1 MQKSNNN
8 NIHNDQKKMVDLNT
22 CPPTPPGGERFKIKS
37 FMGRTPGIGILKSKF
52 LTVLGNSNELLNGI
66 SNKLTLSISSSES
79 EYCDDDEEVPIFDDT
94 IDYTQIDYEF
104 RRIKARRAHEEII
117 SGRFRYP
124 NLAPRP
130 RLEATRISARDKV
143 RRSASSS
150 STSSSTSSSNTPP
163 ITRSHVSS
171 TTRSN
176 SIESRHS
183 GGYGRPGRAIPG
195 ARRSELDIQ
204 RDLSRITDLLSV
216 NAGAAAGTSA
226 TGAPHIDVQPP
237 SDRECA
243 NNSAEHRNHPTHLH
257 MDIPATTQSG
267 TSMVVPPRSRN
278 SNSSTVTSLRDDPD
292 VQFSPS
298 IESTDWR
305 NFIRSESQNSVPSW
319 ASSISLDC
327 RVGEEPVKEFMKR
340 FTEVLFTNA
349 SAIGL
354 ELKAEFGALARI
366 DAGRQWFTRFLL
378 EQKTKSKRVDEVT
391 FHSLVQYFA
400 IVLFECGECEDFA
413 PAAII
418 MNVCFI
424 FYHDIEVPGCD
435 PYREYLFTYMRRQP
449 IWYSQRFWGAACF
462 EAVQSEREHRLN
474 LRKRRAE
481 KKRRNKAQFAAKT
494 ADESIVKETP
504 LADASNANKAPADVA
519 SACVVVE
526 GEVGSTSSSSNH
538 GNIVALKVQSVRKSA
553 SQASAEVTS
562 AIGSTGASAET
573 TALVGGSSSAVVVEK
588 QQQLDPHSIE
598 NIVFRQL
605 GAFSCNMHSL
615 GLPQDMCLDF
625 LKKQSATASHTL
637 SKEKTKL
644 IKDNIMRMYHETDS
658 WGAKES

>member
-1 MQKSNNN
+1 
-8 NIHNDQKKMVDLNT
+8 MVDLNT
-22 CPPTPPGGERFKIKS
+22 CPPTPPGGERSKIKS

-79 EYCDDDEEVPIFDDT
+79 EYCDDDEEVPTFDET
-94 IDYTQIDYEF
+94 IDYTKIDYEF

-124 NLAPRP
+124 NLLPRP
-130 RLEATRISARDKV
+130 RLEATRSSARDKI

-150 STSSSTSSSNTPP
+150 STSSSTSSSYSPP
-163 ITRSHVSS
+163 VNRSHVSS

-204 RDLSRITDLLSV
+204 RDLSRITDILSV
-216 NAGAAAGTSA
+216 NAAAAA
-226 TGAPHIDVQPP
+226 APNANAGAPHIDVQPP
-237 SDRECA
+237 SDRECGNNNGGA
-243 NNSAEHRNHPTHLH
+243 NEHRLQHPTHLH
-257 MDIPATTQSG
+257 MDLPAMTQSG

-292 VQFSPS
+292 VQISPS

-340 FTEVLFTNA
+340 FIEVIFSNA

-378 EQKTKSKRVDEVT
+378 EQKSKSKRVDEVT

-400 IVLFECGECEDFA
+400 IVLFECGECEDYA
-413 PAAII
+413 PAAVI
-418 MNVCFI
+418 MNICFM
-424 FYHDIEVPGCD
+424 FYNEIEVPGCD
-435 PYREYLFTYMRRQP
+435 TYRQYLFTYMRRQP
-449 IWYSQRFWGAACF
+449 IWYSQRFWGAAFF
-462 EAVQSEREHRLN
+462 EAVQSEREHRLDM
-474 LRKRRAE
+474 RKRRAE
-481 KKRRNKAQFAAKT
+481 KKQRNKAQFAAKSAEEAKLKEQSSVEAAT
-494 ADESIVKETP
+494 VDEAPTDGAGAGAIV
-504 LADASNANKAPADVA
+504 D
-519 SACVVVE
+519 
-526 GEVGSTSSSSNH
+526 GEHASTSSSSH
-538 GNIVALKVQSVRKSA
+538 RGNIVALKVHAVKKSA
-553 SQASAEVTS
+553 SQTSAEDTS
-562 AIGSTGASAET
+562 GGVGGGGGVSAET
-573 TALVGGSSSAVVVEK
+573 TALVGGSLSAAAATGK

-605 GAFSCNMHSL
+605 GAFTCNMHSL
-615 GLPQDMCLDF
+615 GLPQDMCLEF
-625 LKKQSATASHTL
+625 LKKQSATASHNL
-637 SKEKTKL
+637 SKGSAAAGHVFLELQIYKARLTRQSMLDPLK
-644 IKDNIMRMYHETDS
+644 
-658 WGAKES
+658 

>member
-1 MQKSNNN
+1 MLNNKHNNN
-8 NIHNDQKKMVDLNT
+8 NSSSKKMVDLNT
-22 CPPTPPGGERFKIKS
+22 CPPTPPGGERSKIKS

-79 EYCDDDEEVPIFDDT
+79 EYCDDDEEVPTFDET
-94 IDYTQIDYEF
+94 IDYTKIDYEF

-130 RLEATRISARDKV
+130 RLEASRTSARDKNK
-143 RRSASSS
+143 RSDSSS
-150 STSSSTSSSNTPP
+150 STSSSTSSSYSPP
-163 ITRSHVSS
+163 VNRSHVSS

-216 NAGAAAGTSA
+216 NASA
-226 TGAPHIDVQPP
+226 PQIDVQPP
-237 SDRECA
+237 SDRECG
-243 NNSAEHRNHPTHLH
+243 NSTEQRNQPTHLH
-257 MDIPATTQSG
+257 MDIPAMTQSG
-267 TSMVVPPRSRN
+267 TSMAVPPRSRN

-292 VQFSPS
+292 VQASPS

-327 RVGEEPVKEFMKR
+327 RAGEEPIKEFMKR
-340 FTEVLFTNA
+340 FIEVLFTNA

-378 EQKTKSKRVDEVT
+378 EQKAKSKRVDEVT

-400 IVLFECGECEDFA
+400 IVLFECGESEDYA
-413 PAAII
+413 PAALI
-418 MNVCFI
+418 MNTCFM
-424 FYHDIEVPGCD
+424 FYNEIEVPGCE
-435 PYREYLFTYMRRQP
+435 PYRQYLYIFMRQQP
-449 IWYSQRFWGAACF
+449 IWYSQRFWGAAFF
-462 EAVQSEREHRLN
+462 EAVQGERDHRLAM
-474 LRKRRAE
+474 RKRRAE
-481 KKRRNKAQFAAKT
+481 RKQRNKAQFTTKIAV
-494 ADESIVKETP
+494 ESNVHENSPAEATNENA
-504 LADASNANKAPADVA
+504 LLTDAPVD
-519 SACVVVE
+519 
-526 GEVGSTSSSSNH
+526 GEIASTSSSSHH
-538 GNIVALKVQSVRKSA
+538 GNIVALKVQSTKKSA
-553 SQASAEVTS
+553 SQTSAEDTS
-562 AIGSTGASAET
+562 AVGGAGASAES
-573 TALVGGSSSAVVVEK
+573 TALVGASSAAAAADK
-588 QQQLDPHSIE
+588 QHAQLDPHSIE

-605 GAFSCNMHSL
+605 GAFTCNMHSL
-615 GLPQDMCLDF
+615 GLPQDMCLEF

-644 IKDNIMRMYHETDS
+644 IKDNILRMYHETDS
-658 WGAKES
+658 WGAKVS

>member
-1 MQKSNNN
+1 MLNNKHNNN
-8 NIHNDQKKMVDLNT
+8 NINGKKMVDLNT
-22 CPPTPPGGERFKIKS
+22 CPPTPPGGERSKIKS

-66 SNKLTLSISSSES
+66 SNKLTLSMSSSES
-79 EYCDDDEEVPIFDDT
+79 EYCDDDEEVPTFDET
-94 IDYTQIDYEF
+94 IDYTKIDYEF

-117 SGRFRYP
+117 SG
-124 NLAPRP
+124 P
-130 RLEATRISARDKV
+130 RLEASRTSARDKNK
-143 RRSASSS
+143 RSDSSS
-150 STSSSTSSSNTPP
+150 STSSSTSSSYSPP
-163 ITRSHVSS
+163 VNRSHVSS

-216 NAGAAAGTSA
+216 NAS
-226 TGAPHIDVQPP
+226 APHIDVQPP

-243 NNSAEHRNHPTHLH
+243 NSTEQRSHPTHLH
-257 MDIPATTQSG
+257 MDTAAMTQSG

-292 VQFSPS
+292 VQASPS

-327 RVGEEPVKEFMKR
+327 RAGEEPVKEFMKR
-340 FTEVLFTNA
+340 FIEVLFSNA

-378 EQKTKSKRVDEVT
+378 EQKTKAKRVDEVT

-400 IVLFECGECEDFA
+400 IVLFECGESEDYS
-413 PAAII
+413 PAALI
-418 MNVCFI
+418 MNTCFI
-424 FYHDIEVPGCD
+424 FYNEIEVPGCE
-435 PYREYLFTYMRRQP
+435 PYRQYLYIFMRQQP
-449 IWYSQRFWGAACF
+449 IWYSQRFWGAAFF
-462 EAVQSEREHRLN
+462 EAVQSERDHRLAM
-474 LRKRRAE
+474 RKRRAE
-481 KKRRNKAQFAAKT
+481 RKQRNKAQFITKIAV
-494 ADESIVKETP
+494 ESNLTEH
-504 LADASNANKAPADVA
+504 APAEATNEIALSTDVP
-519 SACVVVE
+519 VD
-526 GEVGSTSSSSNH
+526 GEIASTSSSSHH
-538 GNIVALKVQSVRKSA
+538 GNNVALKVLSTKKSA
-553 SQASAEVTS
+553 SQTSAEDTS
-562 AIGSTGASAET
+562 AVGGAGASAES
-573 TALVGGSSSAVVVEK
+573 TALVGASSVAATADK
-588 QQQLDPHSIE
+588 QHTHLDPHSIE

-605 GAFSCNMHSL
+605 GAFTCNMHSL
-615 GLPQDMCLDF
+615 GLPQDMCLEF

-644 IKDNIMRMYHETDS
+644 IKDNILRMYHETDS
-658 WGAKES
+658 WGAKVS

>member
-1 MQKSNNN
+1 NNN
-8 NIHNDQKKMVDLNT
+8 NNTNINNKNMVDLNT
-22 CPPTPPGGERFKIKS
+22 CPPTPPGGERSKIKN

-52 LTVLGNSNELLNGI
+52 LTVLGNSNELLNGL

-79 EYCDDDEEVPIFDDT
+79 EYCDDDEEVPNFDET
-94 IDYTQIDYEF
+94 IDYTKIDYEF

-130 RLEATRISARDKV
+130 RLEASRTRAHDKTK
-143 RRSASSS
+143 RSDSSSSSSS
-150 STSSSTSSSNTPP
+150 STSSSYSPP
-163 ITRSHVSS
+163 LNRSHVSS

-216 NAGAAAGTSA
+216 NAIAANAS
-226 TGAPHIDVQPP
+226 APHIDVQPP
-237 SDRECA
+237 SDRDC
-243 NNSAEHRNHPTHLH
+243 NNIAEQQRNHPTHLH
-257 MDIPATTQSG
+257 MDVPVMTQSG

-292 VQFSPS
+292 VQASPS

-327 RVGEEPVKEFMKR
+327 RAGEEPVKEFMKR
-340 FTEVLFTNA
+340 FVEVLFSNA
-349 SAIGL
+349 TAIGL

-400 IVLFECGECEDFA
+400 IVLFECGESEDYA

-418 MNVCFI
+418 MNICFV
-424 FYHDIEVPGCD
+424 FYNEIEVPGCD
-435 PYREYLFTYMRRQP
+435 PYREYLYIFMRQQP
-449 IWYSQRFWGAACF
+449 IWYSQRFWAAAF
-462 EAVQSEREHRLN
+462 FDAVQSEREHRLA

-481 KKRRNKAQFAAKT
+481 RKQRNKAQFAAKK
-494 ADESIVKETP
+494 ANDESIPK
-504 LADASNANKAPADVA
+504 DNAPAADVGSEVEA
-519 SACVVVE
+519 SPKKVNVVSAVVD
-526 GEVGSTSSSSNH
+526 GEIASTSSSSQH
-538 GNIVALKVQSVRKSA
+538 GDIVALKVQSAKKSA
-553 SQASAEVTS
+553 SQTSAEEQVS
-562 AIGSTGASAET
+562 VNGGGAGASAET
-573 TALVGGSSSAVVVEK
+573 TAVMGASVAGK
-588 QQQLDPHSIE
+588 QNSQLDLHSIE

-605 GAFSCNMHSL
+605 GGFTCNMHSL
-615 GLPQDMCLDF
+615 GLPQDMCLEF

-644 IKDNIMRMYHETDS
+644 IKDNILRMYHETDS
-658 WGAKES
+658 WGAKVS